1 MTDLVELRQLLQS
14 LADCGGT
21 AKVSFYYVGD
31 DGIGLRT
38 GSILVD
44 RGVRAHVVHAGMP
57 PAQAIE
63 AILGLKLVKVAS
75 LQMSSIQ
82 PPPGSD
88 AVGLGDLISALGQV
102 VAPTRAAA
110 AATSAA
116 SAPAESSRAAQAPT
130 ATTEAP
136 ALPAIDVKA
145 EALRLMEPL
154 FGIGA
159 VRKIDEFAIAHPPT
173 QHPYEFLLLCQKHTG
188 IMLGGPKA
196 EALFRPL
203 YDQLETERL
212 KRRR

>member
-1 MTDLVELRQLLQS
+1 MTDIAELRQLLQS
-14 LADCGGT
+14 LANGGGT

-31 DGIGLRT
+31 DGVGLRA

-44 RGVRAHVVHAGMP
+44 QGTRAHVVHAGMA
-57 PAQAIE
+57 PAQAVD
-63 AILGLKLVKVAS
+63 AIRGLKLVKVAS
-75 LQMSSIQ
+75 LQMTSVQ
-82 PPPGSD
+82 PPPGND
-88 AVGLGDLISALGQV
+88 AVALGDLIAALGQAV
-102 VAPTRAAA
+102 TSTQAAA
-110 AATSAA
+110 APPSAA
-116 SAPAESSRAAQAPT
+116 PAPPETFRATQSPA
-130 ATTEAP
+130 ATTETP
-136 ALPAIDVKA
+136 ALSAIDVKT

-188 IMLGGPKA
+188 IMLGGSKA